1 MVEATAAT
9 SKVILGS
16 PEWLALARVVLEE
29 LVATHGKTGKS
40 FSVSETFTDAPEGLI
55 GPDATI
61 AAWHFF
67 IIDKTVSVAEGALDD
82 ADMTV
87 SVSYERALKGAK
99 IVYPAFLGWLLMPIM
114 RVIRLLRNQPNPPSY
129 LMQLHNRLAVVTQ

>member
-40 FSVSETFTDAPEGLI
+40 FSVSETFTDA
-55 GPDATI
+55 TV